1 MTDANPTIR
10 SALRNWWGD
19 ESRQFGTC
27 KTLRHF
33 ISLLWQFLRD
43 STPARRRQRYG
54 DIDFDWDHR
63 VDTTGATVHW
73 RDRLLGL
80 FHSPYQPSDPA
91 LFGEMLA
98 AVKIPFPEF
107 TFIDIGSGKGR
118 VLLMAAQY
126 PFRRIIG
133 VELFP
138 ALHRVAEENI
148 AKYHSHCQNN
158 FAIESYCQDAR
169 QYVFPDEP
177 LLVYLFNPLSEAGL
191 REMLA
196 NLERSVKRHPR
207 PVLIL
212 YGNPLLEHVLTENPA
227 FAKTGGTHQYVI
239 YQLRAGTPLQFFQT
253 P

>member
-1 MTDANPTIR
+1 MTDRDPGLFTTIR
-10 SALRNWWGD
+10 DWWRDQSRAEGLLRTSG
-19 ESRQFGTC
+19 EFA
-27 KTLRHF
+27 
-33 ISLLWQFLRD
+33 SLLWQFARE
-43 STPARRRQRYG
+43 STPSRRRQRYG
-54 DIDFDWDHR
+54 DVDFDWDHR
-63 VDTTGATVHW
+63 VDTTGATVGW

-80 FHSPYQPSDPA
+80 FHSPYQPTDPA

-98 AVKIPFPEF
+98 EVKIPFPEF

-148 AKYHSHCQNN
+148 GKHRKDCPQSAT
-158 FAIESYCQDAR
+158 IESTCQDAR

-177 LLVYLFNPLSEAGL
+177 LLVYLFNPLPEAGL

-196 NLERSVKRHPR
+196 NLEKSVKKHPR
-207 PVLIL
+207 PVMVL
-212 YGNPLLEHVLTENPA
+212 YSNPLLEHVLTENQA
-227 FAKTGGTHQYVI
+227 FTKTGGTHQYAI
-239 YQLRAGTPLQFFQT
+239 YRLRV
-253 P
+253 